1 MTTVNSL
8 KRFRGHLKKLARRH
22 RSLIKD
28 IDQLITSLELN
39 PTQGVSLGQGCRKI
53 RLKISSKAG
62 GESGGARI
70 VTYYTSEKGV
80 VVLLDIYDKADKTN
94 LTATELSELV
104 ALAKELVG

>member
-1 MTTVNSL
+1 MLFKGSL
-8 KRFRGHLKKLARRH
+8 
-22 RSLIKD
+22 
-28 IDQLITSLELN
+28 LED

-80 VVLLDIYDKADKTN
+80 VVLLDIYDKADKAN
-94 LTATELSELV
+94 LTTKELSELV
-104 ALAKELVG
+104 AVAKELLG